1 MATYIDIN
9 CDLGETNLD
18 QQPEHLQ
25 FFDFISSCNIATG
38 FHAGD
43 PSTILL
49 MINKAVEKGVAIG
62 AHPSYPDKKGFGR
75 VSMEMDREEL
85 FASLSYQISAL
96 SGMCR
101 IAGTHLHHIKL
112 HGALYHDAHHRE
124 EIAEV
129 IIDLLR
135 SFPYPISLYGIKN
148 SLLGEMAHQAGFP
161 FYSEG
166 FVDRRYDHTG
176 QLLPRTQP
184 GSTLTH
190 MDELHLQAL
199 DIIRHRRVKTATGKF
214 ITLHADTLCIH
225 SDHDNALRTAKS
237 LYKMLSD
244 TDIQIKRPGE
254 I

>member
-1 MATYIDIN
+1 MTTYIDIN

-18 QQPEHLQ
+18 QQPEHLE

-49 MINKAVEKGVAIG
+49 MIKKAVEKGVAIG

-75 VSMEMDREEL
+75 ISMEMDREEL

-101 IAGTHLHHIKL
+101 IAGTALHHIKL

-129 IIDLLR
+129 IIDLLH
-135 SFPYPISLYGIKN
+135 SFPYRVSLYGIKE
-148 SLLGEMAHQAGFP
+148 SILGEMADQAGFP

-176 QLLPRTQP
+176 RLLPRTHQ
-184 GSTLTH
+184 GSTLRH
-190 MDELHLQAL
+190 MEELHDQAL
-199 DIIRHRRVKTATGKF
+199 SIIQHQRVKTETGEF
-214 ITLHADTLCIH
+214 IALHADTLCIH
-225 SDHDNALRTAKS
+225 SDHDNALQTAQS
-237 LYKMLSD
+237 LHKMLSKFN
-244 TDIQIKRPGE
+244 IQIKSPDK
-254 I
+254 

>member
-1 MATYIDIN
+1 MTTYIDIN
-9 CDLGETNLD
+9 CDLGESNLA
-18 QQPEHLQ
+18 QHPEHLQ

-43 PSTILL
+43 PTTIYL
-49 MINKAVEKGVAIG
+49 MIQKAIEKEVSIG
-62 AHPSYPDKKGFGR
+62 AHPSYPDKNGFGR
-75 VSMEMDREEL
+75 ISMKMDPDEL
-85 FASLSYQISAL
+85 FASLSYQVSAL

-101 IAGTHLHHIKL
+101 MAGTRLNHIKL

-148 SLLGEMAHQAGFP
+148 SILGEMALHAGFP

-176 QLLPRTQP
+176 RLLPRTHP
-184 GSTLTH
+184 DSTLTH

-199 DIIRHRRVKTATGKF
+199 DIIRHQRVKTDTGEF
-214 ITLHADTLCIH
+214 VALQADTLCIH
-225 SDHDNALRTAKS
+225 SDHTNSLKTAQS
-237 LYKMLSD
+237 LHEMLSKF
-244 TDIQIKRPGE
+244 DIQIKRPGK
-254 I
+254 